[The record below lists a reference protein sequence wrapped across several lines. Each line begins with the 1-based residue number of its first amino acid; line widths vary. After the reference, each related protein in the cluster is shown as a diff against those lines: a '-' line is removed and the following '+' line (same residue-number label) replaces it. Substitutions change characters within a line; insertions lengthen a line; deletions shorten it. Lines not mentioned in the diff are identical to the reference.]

1 MIADLEAYLDQ
12 ATTSE
17 LGTIILTSC
26 RVLAESGVSDHEF
39 LLQQQL
45 DTAEGLE
52 FDVVYKQ
59 INLIL
64 SPLMRQALAEFGVYM
79 DQETPLK
86 MLNVT
91 MESLNQIDDWGDNE
105 AIYALA
111 DYDEGATEAFADV
124 IEYVSNVP
132 SAEILEHVNDVSV
145 DLLTRIREATSAEG
159 DEPQPDAQNVAA
171 ARQRLRVLI
180 PKVGLVSETSVFL
193 KALDDGLRLGM
204 SYNATIA
211 PHIDALM
218 QLKPNQL
225 AGELVVFAA
234 ASALPLDKL
243 EEVSNKTK
251 ELFDIPMIDSAKIS
265 RQIKQYVDE
274 AKA

>member
-12 ATTSE
+12 ATTPE
-17 LGTIILTSC
+17 LGTIILKSC
-26 RVLAESGVSDHEF
+26 RVLAEAGVSDHEF

-64 SPLMRQALAEFGVYM
+64 APLMRQALAEFGAYM
-79 DQETPLK
+79 SQETPLK
-86 MLNVT
+86 LLTVT
-91 MESLNQIDDWGDNE
+91 MESLCQVDDWGDNE
-105 AIYALA
+105 ALYVLA
-111 DYDEGATEAFADV
+111 DYDEGTTEAFADV
-124 IEYVSNVP
+124 IEYISNVP
-132 SAEILEHVNDVSV
+132 SAEILEHVDDVSV
-145 DLLTRIREATSAEG
+145 DLLTRIREATAGEG
-159 DEPQPDAQNVAA
+159 QEPQPDAQSAAA
-171 ARQRLRVLI
+171 ARQRLRTLI

-193 KALDDGLRLGM
+193 KALDNGLRFGM

-211 PHIDALM
+211 PYVNELM
-218 QLKPNQL
+218 EINKNQL

-251 ELFDIPMIDSAKIS
+251 ELFDISMIDSAKIS
-265 RQIKQYVDE
+265 RQIKQYADE

>member
-12 ATTSE
+12 ATTQE

-26 RVLAESGVSDHEF
+26 RVLAQAGVSDHEF

-52 FDVVYKQ
+52 FDVVYQQ
-59 INLIL
+59 IHLVL
-64 SPLMRQALAEFGVYM
+64 TPLMRQALAEYGAYM
-79 DQETPLK
+79 NPETPLK
-86 MLNVT
+86 VLNVT
-91 MESLNQIDDWGDNE
+91 MESLNQIEDWGDNE

-111 DYDEGATEAFADV
+111 EYDEGAPEAFADV
-124 IEYVSNVP
+124 IEYVSNIP
-132 SAEILEHVNDVSV
+132 SAEILEHVDDVSV
-145 DLLTRIREATSAEG
+145 NLLARIREACSAEG
-159 DEPQPDAQNVAA
+159 SEPQPDPQNVAA

-180 PKVGLVSETSVFL
+180 PRVGLVSETSVFL
-193 KALDDGLRLGM
+193 KAIDGGLRLGT

-211 PHIDALM
+211 PHMDELM
-218 QLKPNQL
+218 KLDKSRI

-243 EEVSNKTK
+243 EEVSNRTK
-251 ELFDIPMIDSAKIS
+251 ELFDLNMIDSAKIS
-265 RQIKQYVDE
+265 QQIKNYVNE
-274 AKA
+274 VRT

>member
-12 ATTSE
+12 ATTPE

-79 DQETPLK
+79 VQETPLK
-86 MLNVT
+86 LLNVT
-91 MESLNQIDDWGDNE
+91 MESLNQVDDWGDNE
-105 AIYALA
+105 TLYALA
-111 DYDEGATEAFADV
+111 DYDEGTTEAFADV
-124 IEYVSNVP
+124 VEHISNVP
-132 SAEILEHVNDVSV
+132 SAEILEYVADVSV
-145 DLLTRIREATSAEG
+145 DLLTRIREATAAEG
-159 DEPQPDAQNVAA
+159 QEPQPDAQNVAA
-171 ARQRLRVLI
+171 ARQRLRLLI
-180 PKVGLVSETSVFL
+180 PKVGLVSETSIFL
-193 KALDDGLRLGM
+193 KALDNGLRLGM

-211 PHIDALM
+211 PYMTALM
-218 QLKPNQL
+218 DLNKKQL

-234 ASALPLDKL
+234 ASTLPLDKL

-251 ELFDIPMIDSAKIS
+251 ELFDISMIDSAQIS